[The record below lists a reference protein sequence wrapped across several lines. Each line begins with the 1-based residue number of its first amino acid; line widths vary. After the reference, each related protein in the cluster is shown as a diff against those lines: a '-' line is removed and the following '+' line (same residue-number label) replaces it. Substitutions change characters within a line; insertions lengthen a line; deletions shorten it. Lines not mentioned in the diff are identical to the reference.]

1 MLERFGFVLVA
12 AVPMAFAGGVI
23 AQDDAAGEE
32 AEVAPPPGSFFEG
45 WAGNFAFGLFGSSG
59 NTDRLNVTG
68 RVDGLRETEK
78 NRTSFL
84 TTYSYATDDGDLS
97 QSQGLA
103 TLSNDFLIPDS
114 DWFGFARATG
124 EYDEFQAWDG
134 RIEIYGGPGYV
145 WTDTETQTFI
155 TRLGFGAEL
164 EIGSAD
170 TAWRPIA
177 VLNAEY
183 RRQLTERQEL
193 TANVDGISDLSDLN
207 NWRFVARGEYR
218 ILVDPEV
225 NMSLVAGAQ
234 TEYDADP
241 QGAKRSDV
249 DYYILLSWE
258 Y

>member
-1 MLERFGFVLVA
+1 MMNRVGWALAAALVA
-12 AVPMAFAGGVI
+12 GSAL
-23 AQDDAAGEE
+23 AQDEAPEAEE
-32 AEVAPPPGSFFEG
+32 AVVPPSGFFDG
-45 WAGNFAFGLFGSSG
+45 WTGNFAFGLFGSSG
-59 NTDRLNVTG
+59 NTERLNVTG
-68 RVDGLRETEK
+68 RVDGLRESEK

-84 TTYSYATDDGDLS
+84 ATYSYATDDGDLS

-103 TLSNDFLIPDS
+103 SLSNDFLIPDS
-114 DWFGFARATG
+114 KWFGFVRGVT

-134 RIEIYGGPGYV
+134 RIEVYGGPGYV
-145 WTDTETQTFI
+145 WVNDEVQTFI

-164 EIGSAD
+164 EIGSSD

-193 TANVDGISDLSDLN
+193 TANVDGISDLSNLD

-218 ILVDPEV
+218 LLVDPEV